1 MADLLDDDVD
11 EVVSQD
17 FDPASLPLGTFAAF
31 DVSDQPMWT
40 TAENAQN
47 RLNDDQKN
55 AMRSMVDAA
64 AKADPV
70 ARRIEVQGA
79 WMLELLDRGFHR
91 LKPTS
96 NSGWEISGAPG
107 VGRYSGYGIFGSNVA
122 GGWYDTNVIGEKN
135 DTIVSLLTRE
145 IAESTFFAEKPGD
158 PDDETYAAAANC
170 LKHFIAEDNKYG
182 ALQADLARNYCTDE
196 TAIGYTRPVADAQK
210 WGYEDVAPDV
220 VPETADEED
229 PDAAGKEGNRPKIR
243 TVSELFGKLERKVSI
258 VSKSMRDWQYC
269 MLSREYD
276 IASQKAEFPWIA
288 DKITAGD
295 LGIAELKLDRLA
307 RQSINLSMQSNYATG
322 DSLMRD
328 ATKTRVWFRPGFYM
342 DESCP
347 KAMRSWFWQTFPKGF
362 LVVYSGGELAF
373 ARNES
378 MEESLTE
385 FHARTGKGQNRRALT
400 ESYAG
405 PQMRVNVLVDLW
417 DEFCRKEIPRVG
429 LDSDVW
435 NVDALRASSVRI
447 GVFEPFKGSMLQ
459 AGRSAG
465 DSMVAFPMP
474 THQATLPD
482 FIMWLTGPL
491 AEQLTHAQQG
501 VAGSQDSHDPQQ
513 TATEADMKDENARS
527 SFGESWKDILDG
539 FAQMTTQAV
548 AWNARVQPEE
558 AKFDTTFPGRGR
570 IQAQM
575 KDLKMGSAVARA
587 DGSAN
592 FPESW
597 SDRQKVWNQMMNE
610 APSNPAIASWL
621 SDPRNI
627 AAMKEFL
634 PKNMILA
641 GVDAVEKQQGEFDI
655 LLKTPPMD
663 NPQFIQLEQKI
674 GPLIQQGLAEQQQ
687 LQAAGQDLQPA
698 QAEQLQQ
705 AQQMLQQTP
714 QQISSVPVR
723 PTDNHAVEALVTLG
737 IINGPEG
744 RRLASSRDPN
754 DQEIFQNLNLHYQ
767 QHTTE
772 AQKLALQNQ
781 QPIQPKTS
789 ITVAADKL
797 PPQEQAS
804 ALQKLGI
811 AASPDSIQQDQNLAP
826 HEITTTEKGVGPT
839 GSEIERKTSV
849 VGKSLS

>member
-1 MADLLDDDVD
+1 MAEDLLEDD
-11 EVVSQD
+11 EITTQD
-17 FDPASLPLGTFAAF
+17 FDPASLPLGTFAPF

-40 TAENAQN
+40 TAENAEN
-47 RLNDDQKN
+47 RLTDDQKN
-55 AMRSMVDAA
+55 AIRAMVEAVS
-64 AKADPV
+64 KADAV

-96 NSGWEISGAPG
+96 TSGWEISGAPG
-107 VGRYSGYGIFGSNVA
+107 VGRYSSYGIFGSNVA

-158 PDDETYAAAANC
+158 PDDEAYAAAANC

-196 TAIGYTRPVADAQK
+196 TSIGYTRPVADAQK

-220 VPETADEED
+220 VPETTDGED
-229 PDAAGKEGNRPKIR
+229 PDAEGKESNRPKIR
-243 TVSELFGKLERKVSI
+243 TISELFGKLERKVSI

-288 DKITAGD
+288 PKITAGD

-328 ATKTRVWFRPGFYM
+328 VTKTRVWFRPGFYM
-342 DESCP
+342 DDSCP
-347 KAMRSWFWQTFPKGF
+347 KGLRSWFWQTFPKGF

-385 FHARTGKGQNRRALT
+385 FHARSGRGQNRRALT

-429 LDSDVW
+429 LDSKVW
-435 NVDALRASSVRI
+435 NVDALRASSVRV
-447 GVFEPFKGSMLQ
+447 GVYEPFTGDALP
-459 AGRSAG
+459 AGRAAS
-465 DSMVAFPMP
+465 DSVVQFPMP
-474 THQATLPD
+474 THQPTLPD

-501 VAGSQDSHDPQQ
+501 IAGSQDARDPQQ

-527 SFGESWKDILDG
+527 SFGETWKDILDG

-575 KDLKMGSAVARA
+575 KDLKMGSAIARA

-592 FPESW
+592 YPESW
-597 SDRQKVWNQMMNE
+597 SDRQKVWNQMMSE
-610 APSNPAIASWL
+610 APSNPTVASWL
-621 SDPRNI
+621 ADPRNI
-627 AAMKEFL
+627 AAMKQFL
-634 PKNMILA
+634 PKNLILP
-641 GVDAVEKQQGEFDI
+641 GVDAVEKQQAEFDI

-663 NPQFIQLEQKI
+663 NPQFIQLQQTM

-687 LQAAGQDLQPA
+687 LESVGQQMDPA
-698 QAEQLQQ
+698 KAQQLQQ
-705 AQQMLQQTP
+705 AQQVMQQTP

-723 PTDNHAVEALVTLG
+723 PTDNHVVEAMVTLG

-744 RRLASSRDPN
+744 RRLASSREPQ
-754 DQEIFQNLNLHYQ
+754 DQAIFENLNLHYQ

-781 QPIQPKTS
+781 QPVQPKTS

-811 AASPDSIQQDQNLAP
+811 ASSPESIQADQQLSP
-826 HEITTTEKGVGPT
+826 HEVTTKEKGVGPT
-839 GSEIERKTSV
+839 GSEIERTTSV